1 MTVLLINYQACP
13 CPVLNLAFFK
23 NVRSTRSSYWLL
35 SKRMSSSF
43 QHTPPSHS
51 SHSERPKHPCWQ
63 LFHWRVQ
70 RGRHA
75 RDHNRPRSW
84 PGRLCDAG
92 PRNAP
97 PSPPAATAAKAPGH
111 RPTPAS
117 DASRESRPSGRA
129 RRGRA
134 RCRRAPS
141 TRSWRDVLDA
151 PLTGHVEVA
160 DWRDT
165 FRSLLAELVEG
176 FRSFP

>member
-97 PSPPAATAAKAPGH
+97 PSPPAATAAEAPGH
-111 RPTPAS
+111 RPTPGLRRLAGVAAVWPGSAGAS
-117 DASRESRPSGRA
+117 
-129 RRGRA
+129 
-134 RCRRAPS
+134 
-141 TRSWRDVLDA
+141 
-151 PLTGHVEVA
+151 
-160 DWRDT
+160 
-165 FRSLLAELVEG
+165 SLLARTFKSLLA
-176 FRSFP
+176 